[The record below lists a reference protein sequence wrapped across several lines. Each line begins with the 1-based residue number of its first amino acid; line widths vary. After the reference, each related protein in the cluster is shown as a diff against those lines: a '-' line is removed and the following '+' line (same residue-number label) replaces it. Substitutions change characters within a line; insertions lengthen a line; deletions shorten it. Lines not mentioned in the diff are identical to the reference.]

1 MVVIRIPKAF
11 CFVAVP
17 VSRLH
22 LPSHDILILVI
33 GLMSH
38 LHLPSGQD
46 KSCAT
51 LEGSR
56 FVRIKLPSRLAPS
69 LRNSFLLGY
78 GKPHLGG
85 RDQPCLRSEF
95 QDSQGNTGKPCLEK
109 KQTNLG
115 ERSLSEE
122 AHSHSD
128 QSDLM
133 NTVAPSESKLFQ
145 CPLVV

>member
-95 QDSQGNTGKPCLEK
+95 QDSQGNTENPCVQGKQNKNK
-109 KQTNLG
+109 KGNFFLAVNCKTILIIM
-115 ERSLSEE
+115 SL
-122 AHSHSD
+122 HG
-128 QSDLM
+128 
-133 NTVAPSESKLFQ
+133 VAK
-145 CPLVV
+145 C